1 MGKISILGNQNP
13 QIGIPQQYSL
23 FKTFEFSTVQ
33 SPVFDFHN
41 EVAHW
46 EIHVLERG
54 NWRKTVGNSKT
65 GDSVSYTFN
74 QKSLTRKGIKLVVI
88 KGKDRGELII
98 KTKPAGQPKINKIE
112 LLDINKHKVT
122 KPLSYADTLYAKA
135 YCTDMEG
142 ETLFFTLWEDDAKG
156 AGHSKTNQVNKINTF
171 PVPAKVKKG
180 IAEAKF
186 NMAQYTMASMIAN
199 RQVARGDKNE
209 GKTHE
214 YYVTAE
220 YFGKLQAS
228 NNINI
233 NNPASNTSPQKVPAS
248 SQPKT
253 PTSAQ
258 PKTAPK
264 PPNKKPAPPAPA
276 PKRETYKK
284 PITSKATTKA
294 SDAKG
299 RIKEVSFLDFAG
311 RPLEHAKYGTTVTV
325 KITAQN
331 MKGRA
336 VKLKVWEDDILNQLV
351 LEKNYILAGDES
363 FIKLPLTQAMQDKG
377 DDWKE
382 GSTQEL
388 FLEVEYAGQSID
400 SEVINVDEKAP
411 PRKIETGR
419 SKAVVRDNKQEV
431 SNKSKC
437 PNCEK
442 PITAEDLKT
451 IFPDADA
458 SKRKSVAD
466 TYNKYMKELGMN
478 TCWNKA
484 HFFAQ
489 AKIESGDALNLK
501 NGEIMNYAVE
511 ALPAVPFKAFQ
522 SKDRNGHII
531 PNDLAFNYGRI
542 DEKNIQLLKTK
553 YNKTNLNFQAANVKM
568 IANTAYST
576 RLGNKG
582 GDDGWNY
589 RGRGMVQ
596 LTGRTNYTNMNAY
609 SLKYLKIDI
618 LKDFEKVGTN
628 MELAVLTSM
637 GYLHRGGMPKIANG
651 CTDVDKVSAIVGN
664 DVFNKRN
671 ESINHVPKKKAFDE
685 ITSKVFKINECKY
698 GKKDDVKKG
707 DKNQYDI
714 NVDLFEVKKVMT
726 NTESKD
732 YEYNVYKNGSKIKTY
747 TITKN
752 NHNLLPFPESGPN
765 WGRFGNRDKGGDNWV
780 NEKVCAAL
788 LGFFYSLPQ
797 NGYRKTLYFNDISA
811 NDGRNI
817 GHKGHQLA
825 GNDVDIRYPGS
836 TNGAQTLWSDAMQV
850 YGTEQRFLAVFQNI
864 LHIASKWGFNK
875 NYAYKT
881 GILYT
886 TGLAT
891 RIHQDHFHLG
901 LR

>member
-13 QIGIPQQYSL
+13 EIGTPQPYSVFKAFEIPAI
-23 FKTFEFSTVQ
+23 Q
-33 SPVFDFHN
+33 SPAFGNHQ

-54 NWRKTVGNSKT
+54 NWRKTDGNTKT
-65 GDSVSYTFN
+65 GDTVSYTFN
-74 QKSLTRKGIKLVVI
+74 QKSLTRKGIKLVVT
-88 KGKDRGELII
+88 KGNDKGELIL
-98 KTKPAGQPKINKIE
+98 KTKPAKQPKINKIE
-112 LLDINKHKVT
+112 LLDVNKHKVI
-122 KPLSYADTLYAKA
+122 KPLSYMDTLYAKA

-142 ETLFFTLWEDDAKG
+142 ELLYFTLWEDDAKG
-156 AGHSKTNQVNKINTF
+156 AGHNKINQHNKINIF

-180 IAEAKF
+180 IAEARF

-199 RQVARGDKNE
+199 MQVAKGDKNE

-220 YFGKLQAS
+220 YFGKLEAS
-228 NNINI
+228 NNVNLKNPSYNPNPTTA
-233 NNPASNTSPQKVPAS
+233 NNNHET
-248 SQPKT
+248 
-253 PTSAQ
+253 
-258 PKTAPK
+258 KTAPTNPK
-264 PPNKKPAPPAPA
+264 TNPKQPNKKATPPAPA
-276 PKRETYKK
+276 PKKETYKK
-284 PITSKATTKA
+284 PITPKAKTKTL
-294 SDAKG
+294 DAKG
-299 RIKEVSFLDFAG
+299 KIKEVSFVDFAG
-311 RPLEHAKYGTTVTV
+311 RPLQHAKYGTNVIV

-331 MKGRA
+331 MKDRT
-336 VKLKVWEDDILNQLV
+336 VKLKVWEDDISNQLV
-351 LEKNYILAGDES
+351 FEHNYILAGDES
-363 FIKLPLTQAMQDKG
+363 FINLPLTQAMQDKG

-382 GSTQEL
+382 GSEQEL

-411 PRKIETGR
+411 PKKIETGR
-419 SKAVVRDNKQEV
+419 SKAVVKGNNQKGQ
-431 SNKSKC
+431 SNNKC

-451 IFPDADA
+451 IFPNADA

-466 TYNKYMKELGMN
+466 TYNKYMKQLGMN

-542 DEKNIQLLKTK
+542 DKKNIQLLKTK

-618 LKDFEKVGTN
+618 IKDFEKVGIN

-698 GKKDDVKKG
+698 GKKDDIKKG

-747 TITKN
+747 AITKN
-752 NHNLLPFPESGPN
+752 SHNLLPFPESGPN

-817 GHKGHQLA
+817 GHSGHQLA

-836 TNGAQTLWSDAMQV
+836 SNGGQTFWRDAMKSYKDEAAFV
-850 YGTEQRFLAVFQNI
+850 TELENV
-864 LHIASKWGFNK
+864 LSVGVKWKFIK
-875 NYAYKT
+875 NYAYKK
-881 GILYT
+881 GIKNT
-886 TGLAT
+886 IGKAMNV
-891 RIHQDHFHLG
+891 HQDHFHLG
-901 LR
+901 YR